1 VADDEFRRLA
11 SLWWLLVLFGVVAIG
26 VGTFFVASSHETLST
41 FTVIAGIRLL
51 VGVLAIVASNFG
63 RGDGRG
69 LLALVGAPRAIA
81 VSCL

>member
-1 VADDEFRRLA
+1 
-11 SLWWLLVLFGVVAIG
+11 
-26 VGTFFVASSHETLST
+26 
-41 FTVIAGIRLL
+41 VIAGIRLL
-51 VGVLAIVASNFG
+51 VDGVLAIVASNFG